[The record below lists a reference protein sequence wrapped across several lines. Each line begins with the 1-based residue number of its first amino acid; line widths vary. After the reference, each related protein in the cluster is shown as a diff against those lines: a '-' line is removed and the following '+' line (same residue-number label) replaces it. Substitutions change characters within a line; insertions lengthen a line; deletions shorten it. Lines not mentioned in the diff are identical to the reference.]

1 MILHNIV
8 EFYTQWFRV
17 CLDITTVSLP
27 YLKPLSNNTTI
38 QIKLVRMSTIFH
50 STKLH
55 LSQGNSSLVVSIIK
69 LIKFKFHRLFTF
81 VFMVISK
88 QILIKSCP
96 YCDMLGFRSN
106 ATVEWCVIVVFPHRC
121 NNENKC
127 LLTMKTKR

>member
-1 MILHNIV
+1 VILHNIV

-38 QIKLVRMSTIFH
+38 QIKLVRMSTMFH

-69 LIKFKFHRLFTF
+69 IIKFKFHRLFTF
-81 VFMVISK
+81 VFIVISK
-88 QILIKSCP
+88 QIVIKSCP
-96 YCDMLGFRSN
+96 YFKLYQYTKFHGSTLTGENFPSISEIWTSAFWM
-106 ATVEWCVIVVFPHRC
+106 VECT
-121 NNENKC
+121 E
-127 LLTMKTKR
+127 L